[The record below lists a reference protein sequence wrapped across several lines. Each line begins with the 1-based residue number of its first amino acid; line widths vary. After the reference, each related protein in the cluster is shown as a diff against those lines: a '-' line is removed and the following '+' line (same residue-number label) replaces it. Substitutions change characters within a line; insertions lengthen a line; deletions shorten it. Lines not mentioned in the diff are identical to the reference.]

1 MTAARTMT
9 RCKLRIPEEIALSI
23 RGLHPDIRK
32 KVRSALKAILSD
44 PDHAGKHLKE
54 DLEGLQS
61 FRGGRARIIYRVAR
75 KDTIEIV
82 AFGPRKTIYEETYRI
97 LKKDVKQ
104 I

>member
-1 MTAARTMT
+1 MTVRNKTGY
-9 RCKLRIPEEIALSI
+9 KLRTPEQIALSI
-23 RGLHPDIRK
+23 RSLHPELKRK
-32 KVRSALKAILSD
+32 VKSALKATLSD

-61 FRGGRARIIYRVAR
+61 FRVGRARLIYRVAR
-75 KDTIEIV
+75 NHAIEIV

-97 LKKDVKQ
+97 LKKDAKR

>member
-1 MTAARTMT
+1 MTVRSKTDY
-9 RCKLRIPEEIALSI
+9 KLRIPEEIVISV
-23 RGLHPDIRK
+23 RGLHPELKR
-32 KVRSALKAILSD
+32 KVRSGLKAILSD
-44 PDHAGKHLKE
+44 PDHAGNHLKE

-61 FRGGRARIIYRVAR
+61 FRVGRARLVYRVAR
-75 KDTIEIV
+75 SHAIEIV

>member
-1 MTAARTMT
+1 MAARNRTDY
-9 RCKLRIPEEIALSI
+9 KLRIPEETALSI
-23 RGLHPDIRK
+23 RKLHPELKR
-32 KVRSALKAILSD
+32 KVRSALRAILSD

-61 FRGGRARIIYRVAR
+61 FRVGRARLIYRVGGNHV
-75 KDTIEIV
+75 IEIV

-97 LKKDVKQ
+97 LKRDNKE